1 MCAIVHSTR
10 QSIFHQWFAP
20 IVLSFPALTGKKTNV
35 FSSVTRLILADAE
48 GIRSSV
54 NCVATGKTPAPAKT
68 GGHLFDERTIPN
80 GKRLRSQRFIRNRA
94 TRNLFANPTFAV
106 KKIECWDAT
115 TYVCSGTT
123 LSRIGSQT
131 GRSCALPAGGPDQL
145 PAGSK

>member
-1 MCAIVHSTR
+1 LR
-10 QSIFHQWFAP
+10 QLFCRFRPLQA
-20 IVLSFPALTGKKTNV
+20 KKTNV

-94 TRNLFANPTFAV
+94 TRNLFANLWR
-106 KKIECWDAT
+106 ICW
-115 TYVCSGTT
+115 
-123 LSRIGSQT
+123 IFI
-131 GRSCALPAGGPDQL
+131 PEKPDGACDITR
-145 PAGSK
+145 PD